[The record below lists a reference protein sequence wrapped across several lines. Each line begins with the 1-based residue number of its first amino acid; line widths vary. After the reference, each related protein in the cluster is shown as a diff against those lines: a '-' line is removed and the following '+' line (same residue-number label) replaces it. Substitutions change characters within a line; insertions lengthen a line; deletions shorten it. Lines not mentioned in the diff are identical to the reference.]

1 MSIGMLLHK
10 LASPRPPKPTFNRT
24 VKSTV
29 SSKGGSFDICFYV
42 PKDYNTQRQKSF
54 KKVRQGKGYP
64 VVINFHG
71 GGFTLG
77 TSHDDARWIGTVVDE
92 CHAVVASV
100 EYRLAPEYA
109 FPTAVDDGA
118 DAVLYIAEHAEELG
132 IDKNKIAL
140 SGFSSGGNMAFTVP
154 LRLYDYLTDFAR
166 PMSRNPREAMFRT
179 ITSASQTG
187 PVQIHSNSS
196 SSTLGAAKPS
206 VLSGAGEYNL
216 NVPAAG
222 ASKQPPATQI
232 EKPTISLCAIVPWY
246 PSTDYTRTREQRRAT
261 ILRKDQ
267 DLPALFTD
275 LFDESYLHPPDTIPL
290 DSPYL
295 SPGITTDEHLRNAL
309 PSDIIMHTCEWD
321 MLLKEGQDLHER
333 LISKNVDKNVV
344 YTMIKGVPHGW
355 DKAPNPVKPTPGVKE
370 HYLKAC
376 NELRRVFEDNTS
388 SAELMDRRRKSVPVV
403 R

>member
-1 MSIGMLLHK
+1 MYPPPEP
-10 LASPRPPKPTFNRT
+10 ASSRPQLKSRSQPSASAPSYLGIPRPT
-24 VKSTV
+24 
-29 SSKGGSFDICFYV
+29 I
-42 PKDYNTQRQKSF
+42 
-54 KKVRQGKGYP
+54 
-64 VVINFHG
+64 
-71 GGFTLG
+71 
-77 TSHDDARWIGTVVDE
+77 
-92 CHAVVASV
+92 HAQENNA
-100 EYRLAPEYA
+100 
-109 FPTAVDDGA
+109 
-118 DAVLYIAEHAEELG
+118 
-132 IDKNKIAL
+132 
-140 SGFSSGGNMAFTVP
+140 
-154 LRLYDYLTDFAR
+154 AR
-166 PMSRNPREAMFRT
+166 PS
-179 ITSASQTG
+179 
-187 PVQIHSNSS
+187 
-196 SSTLGAAKPS
+196 
-206 VLSGAGEYNL
+206 Y
-216 NVPAAG
+216 
-222 ASKQPPATQI
+222 
-232 EKPTISLCAIVPWY
+232 EK
-246 PSTDYTRTREQRRAT
+246 TRTY
-261 ILRKDQ
+261 
-267 DLPALFTD
+267 PALFTD